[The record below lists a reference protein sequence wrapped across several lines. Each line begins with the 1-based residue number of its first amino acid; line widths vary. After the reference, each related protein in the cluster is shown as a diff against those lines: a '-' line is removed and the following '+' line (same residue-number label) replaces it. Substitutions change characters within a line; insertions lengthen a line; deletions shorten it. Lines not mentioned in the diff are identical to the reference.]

1 MDKTKKEGF
10 MKRLKILA
18 VVLALGALCM
28 GVLSGCNR
36 EWEVYTGEVEGG
48 PLYTLEEIY
57 EARAIRRR
65 DFLNI
70 AYYNGDAERNKW
82 ELRNFKPEPFGE
94 LSEEISLKMRESM
107 AEDYRDNGTHP
118 DATAENFSVE
128 VYLGCYN
135 GYYAVRFSSDF
146 LIFLEDLF
154 MEEIYSYEVGG
165 IKFTYPYTTRIYLW
179 KEN

>member
-1 MDKTKKEGF
+1 MKKVKLLAG
-10 MKRLKILA
+10 ILVMILLCA
-18 VVLALGALCM
+18 GA
-28 GVLSGCNR
+28 LSGCNQ

-48 PLYTLEEIY
+48 PLYRLEEIY

-70 AYYNGDAERNKW
+70 AYYNGDEERNKRA
-82 ELRNFKPEPFGE
+82 LRNFEPEPFGE

-107 AEDYRDNGTHP
+107 AERYRDNGQP
-118 DATAENFSVE
+118 EATAENFSIK

-135 GYYAVRFSSDF
+135 GYYAARFSTDLF
-146 LIFLEDLF
+146 DYPAEDLGPDAF
-154 MEEIYSYEVGG
+154 VYEVGG
-165 IKFTYPYTTRIYLW
+165 IKFSYNYTLRIYLW

>member
-1 MDKTKKEGF
+1 
-10 MKRLKILA
+10 MKRAKILA
-18 VVLALGALCM
+18 VVLALGALCI
-28 GVLSGCNR
+28 GILSGCNK

-70 AYYNGDAERNKW
+70 AYYNGDAEWNKW
-82 ELRNFKPEPFGE
+82 AMRNFEPEPFGE

-107 AEDYRDNGTHP
+107 AEDYRDNSTHA
-118 DATAENFSVE
+118 DATAENFFIHK
-128 VYLGCYN
+128 YLGCYY
-135 GYYAVRFSSDF
+135 GYYAVRFSHNLSF
-146 LIFLEDLF
+146 YP
-154 MEEIYSYEVGG
+154 EEYLPNAFVYEVGG
-165 IKFTYPYTTRIYLW
+165 INFSHPYTLPIYLW

>member
-1 MDKTKKEGF
+1 
-10 MKRLKILA
+10 MKRIKILA

-70 AYYNGDAERNKW
+70 AYYNGDEEWNKW
-82 ELRNFKPEPFGE
+82 AMRNFEPEPFGE
-94 LSEEISLKMRESM
+94 LSEDISLKMRESM
-107 AEDYRDNGTHP
+107 AERYRDNGTHP
-118 DATAENFSVE
+118 DATAENFFIHK
-128 VYLGCYN
+128 YLGYYN
-135 GYYAVRFSSDF
+135 GYYAVRFSSNLF
-146 LIFLEDLF
+146 LFLMDLF
-154 MEEIYSYEVGG
+154 MDKIYNFVDEVGG
-165 IKFTYPYTTRIYLW
+165 IKFSHHFTLPIYLW